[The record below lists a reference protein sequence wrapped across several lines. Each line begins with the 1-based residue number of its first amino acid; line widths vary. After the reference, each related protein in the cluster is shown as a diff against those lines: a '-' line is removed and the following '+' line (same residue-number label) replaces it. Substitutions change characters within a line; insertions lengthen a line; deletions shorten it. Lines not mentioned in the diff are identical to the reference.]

1 MTQLLLDTCALIWI
15 AEDADLAP
23 EAVAAMN
30 AAFKANQPVSVSP
43 ISAWERGLLIAKGR
57 MNSPIPPKVWFD
69 RVMRVGSLRL
79 ASLSPDILADASF
92 LPGAI
97 HKDPADRII
106 IATARALDLTIVT
119 RDAHILRYAAQ
130 GHVRALAC

>member
-1 MTQLLLDTCALIWI
+1 MTQLLLDTCALIWM
-15 AEDADLAP
+15 AEEADLAP

-30 AAFKANQPVSVSP
+30 AAFEEDRPVSVSP
-43 ISAWERGLLIAKGR
+43 ISAWERALLIAKGR
-57 MNSPIPPKVWFD
+57 LASPLPPKVWFD
-69 RVMRVGSLRL
+69 RVVASGSLSL
-79 ASLSPDILADASF
+79 TALSPEILTDASF
-92 LPGAI
+92 LPGVI

-106 IATARALDLTIVT
+106 IATARALDMTIVT